1 MKNNKVFDYVI
12 IGTGIMSSVAYKT
25 LMNKNYDIKVIN
37 INNLPGLQNEKQNKF
52 NFKKGTMFYGK
63 GGTSNIWSSTYDLYP
78 KNYLPIFL
86 DKILSN
92 ENISSVRNILNY
104 FQVPLHEIQIINADK
119 KNYFMND
126 VDGVE
131 VNFAIRNKEFFN
143 FYKVFNK
150 KDIWD
155 VDLNNLEIDH
165 YEQQIKDQLSNEKI
179 YYKTLLL
186 TAGGI
191 GNSFLINKYFKNK
204 NNGKNYMNHLKF
216 SPLVFETSKRLRI
229 RRVIGRNKLNDYEI
243 IPTYFIKDEDEKL
256 LHSYRIY
263 TSLRTEVEKNCNYS
277 SLIIDKLFR
286 KIGFSK
292 YFKVLVYT
300 DMKPRKNYLKFTNNE
315 IILNSTED
323 TTIENISNFI
333 SAVHCD
339 LKEHPNVKKVVNKV
353 NYAINEGSHH
363 IGTTIMGEH
372 PDNSVV
378 DLNSNL
384 YGYENIKVFGT
395 SVLPQAG
402 SGHPTLTA
410 MILTILELEKNSND

>member
-37 INNLPGLQNEKQNKF
+37 ITNLPGLQNEKQNKF

-263 TSLRTEVEKNCNYS
+263 TSLRTEVEENCNYS

>member
-1 MKNNKVFDYVI
+1 M
-12 IGTGIMSSVAYKT
+12 
-25 LMNKNYDIKVIN
+25 
-37 INNLPGLQNEKQNKF
+37 
-52 NFKKGTMFYGK
+52 
-63 GGTSNIWSSTYDLYP
+63 
-78 KNYLPIFL
+78 
-86 DKILSN
+86 
-92 ENISSVRNILNY
+92 
-104 FQVPLHEIQIINADK
+104 
-119 KNYFMND
+119 
-126 VDGVE
+126 
-131 VNFAIRNKEFFN
+131 
-143 FYKVFNK
+143 
-150 KDIWD
+150 
-155 VDLNNLEIDH
+155 
-165 YEQQIKDQLSNEKI
+165 
-179 YYKTLLL
+179 LL